1 MKYLEFNTALL
12 QMCPVSPEN
21 FHPNTNSVTSLHK
34 LMSPP
39 LGIAQS
45 EATSTPRLPEHLHR
59 TSGGFWGHIKIQCK
73 ELKSYIWCAWSAI
86 MAHYTLN
93 FKWHPHLIYVTHLCF
108 QLGEGPGAQEKLVA
122 SSSLQSECLAEL
134 PGVTHCLCKAWDPK
148 HPPVPVLPMP
158 NTDPPAWCLSNPQ
171 SQTGVVKFSICDRT
185 PVLVLIP
192 EKNTI
197 STTLNLK
204 YSINLVYHC
213 VLWYLGLKINS
224 FL

>member
-73 ELKSYIWCAWSAI
+73 ELKSYIWCA
-86 MAHYTLN
+86 
-93 FKWHPHLIYVTHLCF
+93 C
-108 QLGEGPGAQEKLVA
+108 
-122 SSSLQSECLAEL
+122 LQSWPIILWILSDTLTWYMWHTCASNSEKVQEHRRSWWPPQAYRVSVWLSCLESHTVCARHGTPNIHL
-134 PGVTHCLCKAWDPK
+134 SQFCQCLTQIP
-148 HPPVPVLPMP
+148 
-158 NTDPPAWCLSNPQ
+158 LSD
-171 SQTGVVKFSICDRT
+171 V
-185 PVLVLIP
+185 
-192 EKNTI
+192 
-197 STTLNLK
+197 
-204 YSINLVYHC
+204 
-213 VLWYLGLKINS
+213 
-224 FL
+224 